1 MCCINF
7 FSILFLYTLRQN
19 LTLNIRQIIGNNV
32 RCFRH
37 KLKWSLKKLGTE
49 TVLHHHY
56 LGRLERGLE
65 NVGIDNLAKLAVV
78 FDTDPSNLPIQSFC
92 VSTLIVNCH
101 FLYV

>member
-1 MCCINF
+1 MN
-7 FSILFLYTLRQN
+7 T
-19 LTLNIRQIIGNNV
+19 RQIIGGNV
-32 RCFRH
+32 RCFRQ
-37 KLKWSLKKLGTE
+37 KLKWSQEKLGIE
-49 TVLHHHY
+49 TGLHHDY